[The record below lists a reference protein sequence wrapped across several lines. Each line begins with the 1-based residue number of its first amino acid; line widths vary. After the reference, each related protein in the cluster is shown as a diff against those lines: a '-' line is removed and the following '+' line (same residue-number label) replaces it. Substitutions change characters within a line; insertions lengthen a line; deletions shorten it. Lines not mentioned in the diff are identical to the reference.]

1 MPRVNES
8 QTWPPSEGD
17 SIDTMKAAV
26 LRAPYELRIEDVP
39 RPLVPRGHALV
50 RVRATAVCGTDVGV
64 YKGKVA
70 ARLPVIQGHE
80 STGVVAEV
88 GEGTVGLEVGDRV
101 VLNSVIF
108 CRHCAFCYSG
118 KVNLCP
124 NGGLMGREVDGTF
137 AEYVCVPDFNA
148 IPIPDSISHED
159 GTSLIALATV
169 FQAHEKLSITPG
181 QSVAV
186 IGQGAAGLLQTRLSV
201 VSGAEPVF
209 AITRSQW
216 KLDIAESF
224 GATPIVAGK
233 VDPVAAVVAATGGVG
248 ADIVIES
255 VGSGSTL
262 RQAMQMVRPGGT
274 VLCFGIMP
282 ANVDAFDGYAMYFKE
297 LTLLGSRGMAPNN
310 FASAIA
316 LVESGRLDLGPFIT
330 HRFGLGQT
338 KEALDLVDREPGR
351 TLRVVVTVGD

>member
-17 SIDTMKAAV
+17 TIDTMKAAV

-186 IGQGAAGLLQTRLSV
+186 IGQGDG
-201 VSGAEPVF
+201 GAF
-209 AITRSQW
+209 
-216 KLDIAESF
+216 
-224 GATPIVAGK
+224 
-233 VDPVAAVVAATGGVG
+233 
-248 ADIVIES
+248 
-255 VGSGSTL
+255 
-262 RQAMQMVRPGGT
+262 
-274 VLCFGIMP
+274 
-282 ANVDAFDGYAMYFKE
+282 
-297 LTLLGSRGMAPNN
+297 
-310 FASAIA
+310 
-316 LVESGRLDLGPFIT
+316 
-330 HRFGLGQT
+330 
-338 KEALDLVDREPGR
+338 VDRWPLSGGPPGEA
-351 TLRVVVTVGD
+351 TLTSLRLNRIT